1 MFFFDS
7 TCGQWYIPAAA
18 VCSCGFDCCEDLTPS
33 ATPVVPN
40 QDFFRSYGSNRGI
53 DFTTSNPLGLC
64 SNPINSDKYEVLMHK
79 LALTHFQ
86 SHNGGTVPPNDY
98 HLKEYLPIERQVRFV
113 DITETSAEDTIWLVA
128 WYTTMSSNAL
138 TPLEELQFR
147 HRTIVHFRDPIN

>member
-1 MFFFDS
+1 MIQPADS
-7 TCGQWYIPAAA
+7 GTYQQLRYVHVALIAAKILLPPQHLL
-18 VCSCGFDCCEDLTPS
+18 FLIRI
-33 ATPVVPN
+33 
-40 QDFFRSYGSNRGI
+40 FRSYGSNRGI